1 MKKLEDIYNLDQSMK
16 NLMRLIKLIAT
27 ILFISHM
34 FACVWLF
41 FAKMSSH
48 NLYTWIDKY
57 DLADK

>member
-1 MKKLEDIYNLDQSMK
+1 MKKLEDIYNLDQNMK

-48 NLYTWIDKY
+48 NY
-57 DLADK
+57 